1 MWKLLNGIVLI
12 RDIVVCVDN
21 LRIGIDS
28 YVQLLRLA
36 NFVDGAL
43 VNLKYLGIGLLIL
56 MGARSLLH
64 LVE

>member
-1 MWKLLNGIVLI
+1 MI
-12 RDIVVCVDN
+12 RDIVVRVDDF
-21 LRIGIDS
+21 RIGIDS

-36 NFVDGAL
+36 NFIDSAL

-56 MGARSLLH
+56 VSARSLLH